1 MKTLNE
7 IMAYLE
13 CPRKYS
19 FINLV
24 GVKEDL
30 SKNSLIKK
38 SVINAI
44 NKYRESKICV
54 VDFAKLLDENIQ
66 TDIEEL
72 YNIVCDLKSEDE
84 VKVVLK
90 TYDFSKSVYY
100 NIHQVIEKDNKEL
113 KYKVIVLNKHPK
125 VIDVVIPSRT
135 KEQVE
140 EINNLVKGTQRV
152 IDIVEQENL
161 PFIKR
166 PNNISCSSCLYN
178 KECKPICFERED
190 EEEN

>member
-1 MKTLNE
+1 MKILDE
-7 IMAYLE
+7 ILAYLE

-38 SVINAI
+38 SVVNAI
-44 NKYRESKICV
+44 NKYRENKMSAME
-54 VDFAKLLDENIQ
+54 FANLIDNNIQ
-66 TDIEEL
+66 TDLLEL
-72 YNIVCDLKSEDE
+72 YNIVCELKPEDE

-90 TYDFSKSVYY
+90 TYDFNKSIYY
-100 NIHQVIEKDNKEL
+100 SLYQVVERNNEPI

-125 VIDVVIPSRT
+125 VMDVVLEPRT

-140 EINNLVKGTQRV
+140 EINNLIKGTSRV
-152 IDIVEQENL
+152 IDIVEKEQL

-190 EEEN
+190 N

>member
-7 IMAYLE
+7 IMYYLE

-54 VDFAKLLDENIQ
+54 
-66 TDIEEL
+66 
-72 YNIVCDLKSEDE
+72 
-84 VKVVLK
+84 
-90 TYDFSKSVYY
+90 
-100 NIHQVIEKDNKEL
+100 
-113 KYKVIVLNKHPK
+113 
-125 VIDVVIPSRT
+125 
-135 KEQVE
+135 
-140 EINNLVKGTQRV
+140 
-152 IDIVEQENL
+152 
-161 PFIKR
+161 
-166 PNNISCSSCLYN
+166 
-178 KECKPICFERED
+178 
-190 EEEN
+190 